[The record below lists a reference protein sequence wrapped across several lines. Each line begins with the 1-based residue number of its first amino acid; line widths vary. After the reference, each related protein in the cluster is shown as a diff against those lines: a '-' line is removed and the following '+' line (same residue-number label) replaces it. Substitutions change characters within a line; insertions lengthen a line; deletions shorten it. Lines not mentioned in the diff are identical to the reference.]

1 MNGQISIKAFGK
13 INIGLEIGYPLLD
26 GYHPIRSI
34 FHSLEIFDTL
44 TLEKSTDDAILV
56 EGSFDCPMETTTIYK
71 AADLFKRVTGA
82 KGGIKLAVKKEIPAM
97 AGLGGGS
104 VDAAATLVALDALY
118 DTHLDKAQLGA
129 MATQIG
135 SDVSF
140 FLDGG
145 AAIVSGRGEIIKPIA
160 PRNDFGI
167 VLVWPGFGI
176 STAWAYATL
185 DSWRAKATLHE
196 ESARKLLGSSGPDLR
211 WADKME
217 SRFRLSPKKWEF
229 RNSFDEMLYNAHPV
243 YHSIEMAL
251 RETGADFVSIT
262 GSGSCMYG
270 IYSSNDEARGA
281 EGKLKAA
288 IQKRNAEKTLY
299 GMALRAIKPLET
311 SLLLG

>member
-1 MNGQISIKAFGK
+1 MNRQISIKAFGK
-13 INIGLEIGYPLLD
+13 INIGLDIGYPRLD
-26 GYHPIRSI
+26 GYHPILSI

-44 TLEKSTDDAILV
+44 MLEKSSDDAILV

-71 AADLFKRVTGA
+71 AAELFKRVAGVKA
-82 KGGIKLAVKKEIPAM
+82 GIKLAVKKEIPTM

-104 VDAAATLVALDALY
+104 VDAAATLVALNALY
-118 DTHLDKAQLGA
+118 DARLDRAELGA
-129 MATQIG
+129 MAAQIG
-135 SDVSF
+135 SDVPF
-140 FLDGG
+140 FLAGG
-145 AAIVSGRGEIIKPIA
+145 AAIVSGRGEIIKPIE

-167 VLVWPGFGI
+167 ILVWPGFGI
-176 STAWAYATL
+176 STAWAYAAL
-185 DSWRAKATLHE
+185 DSWRAKAKLHE
-196 ESARKLLGSSGPDLR
+196 ESAQKLHGSSAPDASG
-211 WADKME
+211 ADEME
-217 SRFRLSPKKWEF
+217 SRFRLSPKKWGF
-229 RNSFDEMLYNAHPV
+229 SNSFGEMLYNTHPV
-243 YHSIEMAL
+243 YLSIEMAL